1 MFTPPSD
8 PDIAPTRAVKP
19 RTTRGARRQ
28 PPAQEIPARGPA
40 APREADLLRNIRVN
54 IPAFPIG
61 YTMRAILCMA
71 TLSGALFLAGCGIKG
86 PLYLPQIPGDASQA
100 SPATPADNSKAAP
113 APTEY

>member
-1 MFTPPSD
+1 
-8 PDIAPTRAVKP
+8 
-19 RTTRGARRQ
+19 
-28 PPAQEIPARGPA
+28 
-40 APREADLLRNIRVN
+40 
-54 IPAFPIG
+54 
-61 YTMRAILCMA
+61 MRAILCMA